1 MSSTRN
7 LVKPKKM
14 NNFTSKIHIFMWWDE
29 KKTKDKQETEKDD
42 FYLQI
47 HTLHE
52 VKQNKHL
59 TIPYLLPT

>member
-7 LVKPKKM
+7 LVKSKKKLTTLQVKY
-14 NNFTSKIHIFMWWDE
+14 TSLCDE
-29 KKTKDKQETEKDD
+29 TKKTKDKQETEKDD

-52 VKQNKHL
+52 VKQNKNL

>member
-1 MSSTRN
+1 MVKRN
-7 LVKPKKM
+7 RFVKK
-14 NNFTSKIHIFMWWDE
+14 

-52 VKQNKHL
+52 VKQKKNL